1 LSAADGLRSIG
12 DAFAGH
18 SSNLSGT
25 AEQVSGRI
33 SLLTEQFRTQ
43 SQSLDHAVE
52 VAGRQIDK
60 AGTTLGREREM
71 LEAVTGRTVDQ
82 VADIG
87 KNIHEHSGALL
98 RTLEEAL
105 TRADRAGS
113 AFDEQATRMI
123 RAADRAEARAKEF
136 KTQEQGL
143 RRDLFLKTARFVIE
157 DLNSTAIDLSR
168 ALHNEV
174 SEADWKRYASGDRG
188 VFTRALLRG
197 RNSAASVART
207 GAKLRHN
214 EEMRRYVTQYVDQFE
229 RLLAEAK
236 ECDPEQL
243 LHSTF
248 LTADVGKLYL
258 MLCSAMGRED
268 DESLH

>member
-1 LSAADGLRSIG
+1 MSD
-12 DAFAGH
+12 
-18 SSNLSGT
+18 
-25 AEQVSGRI
+25 RI
-33 SLLTEQFRTQ
+33 LQLTEQFRQQ
-43 SQSLDHAVE
+43 SQNLDRAVE
-52 VAGRQIDK
+52 AAGHQIDN
-60 AGTTLGREREM
+60 AGTTLGRQREM

-98 RTLEEAL
+98 RTLEEAM
-105 TRADRAGS
+105 TRADRAGT
-113 AFDEQATRMI
+113 AFDEQAERMI
-123 RAADRAEARAKEF
+123 DAANRAEDRSKEF
-136 KTQEQGL
+136 KTKEQGL

-174 SEADWKRYASGDRG
+174 PEADWKRYAGGDRA
-188 VFTRALLRG
+188 VFTRTLLRG
-197 RNSAASVART
+197 RNSAASVAKV
-207 GAKLRHN
+207 GEKMRHN
-214 EEMRRYVTQYVDQFE
+214 EEMRRYVIQYVDQFE

-258 MLCSAMGRED
+258 MLCSAIGREEED
-268 DESLH
+268 SQQ